1 MYKNILVILIFLSYL
16 NGEDIFATNCKSCH
30 ANNLQLTM
38 IMSRYTLK
46 FSSEKRI
53 KEAMKNF
60 LKQPSREKSTM
71 PLGFLSRFNIKE
83 VTTLNNEELDLALD
97 IYYKQ
102 FNLKNYFP

>member
-1 MYKNILVILIFLSYL
+1 
-16 NGEDIFATNCKSCH
+16 
-30 ANNLQLTM
+30 
-38 IMSRYTLK
+38 
-46 FSSEKRI
+46 
-53 KEAMKNF
+53 MKNF